1 MRRGAGGL
9 FTRPIAT
16 RMRSRGFSA
25 HPVSSVFETL
35 TRVGSRSPGPAD
47 SGSDRYRPCLSFR
60 QARLMPTTCAA
71 PAPRGRDKPFHGL
84 NISLWFYDPAV
95 RLSRPRFLEQEPRS
109 RGQGRCQRT
118 SERPTP
124 PASTPERDPGAVY
137 RLKPSFPTI
146 FPPVFFLYLPGK
158 LTSDSPSSRKETFHV
173 CRLTNAVMSPFTHKD
188 VSVVMMCLLFAQPT
202 QRGQRLD
209 SATPS

>member
-35 TRVGSRSPGPAD
+35 TRVGPHSPGPAD

-60 QARLMPTTCAA
+60 RARLMPTTCAA

-84 NISLWFYDPAV
+84 NISLWFYDSAV
-95 RLSRPRFLEQEPRS
+95 RLSRPRFLQQEPRS
-109 RGQGRCQRT
+109 RVEVAVRGHRSGPRL
-118 SERPTP
+118 P
-124 PASTPERDPGAVY
+124 PPHLSATRGPCIDSNPH
-137 RLKPSFPTI
+137 FPR
-146 FPPVFFLYLPGK
+146 FFPVFFLYIPGK